1 MEEKKNAAP
10 LVVKLSGKALGA
22 EKELERLC
30 RELKSAGRAFLLVH
44 GGGVAV
50 DRLMADL
57 GIEVRRVRGLRVSPA
72 EEMPGRSPAPAVWRS
87 GPPQCGQG
95 FLLWGSPSRTAECAT
110 SFRRIRNS
118 GAWRRR
124 LRGMKKP
131 APGSFRFL
139 MQGGFR

>member
-30 RELKSAGRAFLLVH
+30 RELEAAGRAFLLVH

-57 GIEVRRVRGLRVSPA
+57 GIEARAGASRESCGGDAPHCRVARRHLQSGAPVRRRAG
-72 EEMPGRSPAPAVWRS
+72 
-87 GPPQCGQG
+87 GP
-95 FLLWGSPSRTAECAT
+95 L
-110 SFRRIRNS
+110 
-118 GAWRRR
+118 
-124 LRGMKKP
+124 
-131 APGSFRFL
+131 APGARRHGRRNVHRPS
-139 MQGGFR
+139 GGSGTRARGEDGSGK

>member
-30 RELKSAGRAFLLVH
+30 RELEAAGRAFLLVH

-72 EEMPGRSPAPAVWRS
+72 EEMPLIAGVA
-87 GPPQCGQG
+87 
-95 FLLWGSPSRTAECAT
+95 
-110 SFRRIRNS
+110 RRHLQS
-118 GAWRRR
+118 GAPVRRR
-124 LRGMKKP
+124 
-131 APGSFRFL
+131 A
-139 MQGGFR
+139 GGLSP